1 MRVAIIIFCIWP
13 FCAAADCVFRIY
25 GLNRSDFSF
34 VVMQKI
40 SQRHCYEVVVQSYSS
55 TEADLFVLVEQTLPG
70 AFDACEAD
78 TVHIVTYSMGSIL
91 VRIWLAQDRRVRLG
105 RVVILAPLNQGSEVV
120 DVFGDMRFI
129 MA

>member
-1 MRVAIIIFCIWP
+1 M
-13 FCAAADCVFRIY
+13 VF
-25 GLNRSDFSF
+25 F
-34 VVMQKI
+34 
-40 SQRHCYEVVVQSYSS
+40 VQSYSS

-91 VRIWLAQDRRVRLG
+91 VRIWLAQDRLDVPNDQAGLTGPAPQHRRVRPA
-105 RVVILAPLNQGSEVV
+105 RVVILAPPNQGSEVV
-120 DVFGDMRFI
+120 DVFGYMRFF